1 VFINNMLEIKLLS
14 GSEVEIVGEISAED
28 FESERQ
34 HAIIHLSE
42 DIKIDGFRPGKAP
55 EKVIMDKIGE
65 RNILDKMAVLALQKE
80 YPKIIEEKKIKA
92 IGRPEITIT
101 KLARNNP
108 LGFKIKTYVMPE
120 VELPDYKKI
129 KVLEKIVEQTKV
141 DIPKILLEAE
151 NGDEK
156 RVKTGLVL
164 NEIAER
170 EKIEVPEEEL
180 SVEVEKILNQY
191 KDLDKNRVMV
201 YTYGIIRNQ
210 KVLRFLEEI

>member
-1 VFINNMLEIKLLS
+1 MLEIKLLP
-14 GSEVEIVGEISAED
+14 GSEVEIVGEISADD
-28 FESERQ
+28 FENERQ
-34 HAIIHLSE
+34 HAVLHLSQ

-55 EKVIMDKIGE
+55 EKVIIDVIGE
-65 RNILDKMAVLALQKE
+65 QKILNEMAALVMQRE
-80 YPKIIEEKKIKA
+80 YPRIINEKKIKA

-129 KVLEKIVEQTKV
+129 KVLEKIAEQTKV
-141 DIPKILLEAE
+141 DIPKILLDAE

-156 RVKTGLVL
+156 RVKLGLVL

-170 EKIEVPEEEL
+170 EKIEVSEEKL
-180 SVEVEKILNQY
+180 NAEVEKILSQY
-191 KDLDKNRVMV
+191 KDLDKDRVRV

-210 KVLRFLEEI
+210 KVVKFLETC